1 MSTQKSTQ
9 PPRLKKSL
17 KLFDVYALAT
27 GTTLSAGFFLLPGI
41 AAMSAGPAI
50 TMAYLIAALPL
61 IPATF
66 SIVELSTAMPRAG
79 GVYYFLDRS
88 MGPLL
93 GTVGGIG
100 TWLALILKVAFALIG
115 MGVYIGLFIPNLPI
129 VPVAIAIAVALG
141 VLNLLSAKTSGKFQI
156 FFVAVLL
163 LILIGFIGTGVPEI
177 HLSHFSGYFDSGS
190 GAILSTAA
198 MVYISYVGIT
208 NVASLSEEVENPERN
223 LPLGIFLALGTAIL
237 IYGIGT
243 AVMVGVIPMEK
254 LSGDLS
260 PIATVAGSIFGK
272 VGIIVVSVAALL
284 AFISVANA
292 GTMSASRYPLAMSRD
307 FMMPSIFQKLGKNG
321 IPFNAIIVTVGSIVL
336 ILLLL
341 DTSKIVKIASA
352 FQLLMFM
359 FVCIAVIVMRES
371 KIDSYDPGYHSPLYP
386 WMQIFGVLTSL
397 WLLSYMGVWTKV
409 FTVVMFVI
417 GIIWYKYYVRNK
429 VGRSGAI
436 YHIFE
441 KLGQSRYEGLD
452 RELRGILKEK
462 ELRKDDPFD
471 QLVARS
477 HVIDIS
483 SGIGFEEIVERVSTL
498 FSQFVPESYDNLYKQ
513 FFEGTVVG
521 VTPVAHGTALP
532 HSRVEGLKQMEM
544 VMVRS
549 KSGVHLK
556 FNNPATDKEEEQ
568 TLHAIFFLL
577 SPMDNPTQHVR
588 MLAQVAKQIE
598 EENFMNDWLIAEDEQ
613 QLKETILHNE
623 RFHSVYI
630 HKNTPTEQM
639 IGKPLSAINMPQG
652 SLVALIRRGEQ
663 TIIPRGSTI
672 IQENDRI
679 TVIGE
684 PSSMKEFHKM
694 YIS

>member
-1 MSTQKSTQ
+1 MSNQSPQ
-9 PPRLKKSL
+9 RLKKSL
-17 KLFDVYALAT
+17 GLLDVYALAT

-41 AAMSAGPAI
+41 AAIQAGSAI
-50 TMAYLIAALPL
+50 TISYLIAVLPL

-66 SIVELSTAMPRAG
+66 CIVELTTAMPRAG

-100 TWLALILKVAFALIG
+100 TWLALVLKVAFALIG
-115 MGVYIGLFIPNLPI
+115 IGVYLGLFIPDLPI
-129 VPVAIAIAVALG
+129 VTVAIVLAVGLG
-141 VLNLLSAKTSGKFQI
+141 ILNILGADTSGKLQI
-156 FFVAVLL
+156 LLVLLVIITLAVL
-163 LILIGFIGTGVPEI
+163 IGGAVPDI
-177 HLSHFSGYFDSGS
+177 NISHFNNYFDAGS
-190 GAILSTAA
+190 GAIISTAA
-198 MVYISYVGIT
+198 MVYISYGGIT
-208 NVASLSEEVENPERN
+208 KVTSLSEEVENPERN

-237 IYGIGT
+237 LYGIGT
-243 AVMVGVIPMEK
+243 AVMVGIVP
-254 LSGDLS
+254 LDRLAGDLS
-260 PIATVAGSIFGK
+260 PVATVAETLFGRIG
-272 VGIIVVSVAALL
+272 VIVIGIAALF
-284 AFISVANA
+284 AFVSVANA

-307 FMMPSIFQKLGKNG
+307 FMMPGFLQRLSKNG
-321 IPFNAIIVTVGSIVL
+321 MPFPSILFTVATIVI
-336 ILLLL
+336 ILLVL

-359 FVCIAVIVMRES
+359 LVCVAVIVMRES
-371 KIDSYDPGYHSPLYP
+371 KIDSYDPSYLSPFYP
-386 WMQIFGVLTSL
+386 WMPIFGVFSSL
-397 WLLSYMGVWTKV
+397 WLFSNMSAWTKIFTMV
-409 FTVVMFVI
+409 FLVI
-417 GIIWYKYYVRNK
+417 GVLWYRYYVRNK

-452 RELRGILKEK
+452 KELRGILKEK

-477 HVIDIS
+477 HVIDVAE
-483 SGIGFEEIVERVSTL
+483 GIQFEDIVERVSTL
-498 FSQFVPESYDNLYKQ
+498 FSQFVPESYDNLYRQ

-521 VTPVAHGTALP
+521 ITPVAHGAALP

-549 KSGVHLK
+549 KSGVVINV
-556 FNNPATDKEEEQ
+556 NNPATDQVEEK

-577 SPMDNPTQHVR
+577 SPLDNPTQHVR
-588 MLAQVAKQIE
+588 MLAQVARQIE
-598 EENFMNDWLIAEDEQ
+598 NVDFMSDWISAEDEQ
-613 QLKETILHNE
+613 QLKESILHNE

-630 HKNTPTEQM
+630 HKDSPTEQL
-639 IGKPLSAINMPQG
+639 IGKPLSAINMPEG

-672 IQENDRI
+672 IHEYDRI

-684 PSSMKEFHKM
+684 PSSMKEFHKT
-694 YIS
+694 YIG

>member
-1 MSTQKSTQ
+1 MSTQKSSQ
-9 PPRLKKSL
+9 PQRLKKSL

-50 TMAYLIAALPL
+50 TLAYLIAALPL

-66 SIVELSTAMPRAG
+66 SIVELTTAMPRAG
-79 GVYYFLDRS
+79 GMYYFLDRS
-88 MGPLL
+88 MGPVL

-115 MGVYIGLFIPNLPI
+115 MGVYIGLFVPNLPI
-129 VPVAIAIAVALG
+129 VPVAIAIAIALG
-141 VLNLLSAKTSGKFQI
+141 VLNLLGADTSGKLQI
-156 FFVAVLL
+156 FLVVVLVL
-163 LILIGFIGTGVPEI
+163 VLIGFIGTGVPEI
-177 HLSHFSGYFDSGS
+177 SLSHFSGYFDAGS

-243 AVMVGVIPMEK
+243 AVMVGVIPIEK
-254 LSGDLS
+254 LAGDLS
-260 PIATVAGSIFGK
+260 PVASVAGSIFGK

-307 FMMPSIFQKLGKNG
+307 FMMPSIFQKLAKNG
-321 IPFNAIIVTVGSIVL
+321 MPFNAIIATVGSIVV

-341 DTSKIVKIASA
+341 DTSKIVKTASA

-371 KIDSYDPGYHSPLYP
+371 KIDSYDPGYRSPLYP
-386 WMQIFGVLTSL
+386 WMQIFGVLASL
-397 WLLSYMGVWTKV
+397 WLLLNMGVWTKV
-409 FTVVMFVI
+409 FAVVMLLI
-417 GIIWYKYYVRNK
+417 GVIWYKYYVRSR
-429 VGRSGAI
+429 VVRSGAI
-436 YHIFE
+436 FHIFE

-477 HVIDIS
+477 HVIDINTE
-483 SGIGFEEIVERVSTL
+483 IEFEDIVERVSTL
-498 FSQFVPESYDNLYKQ
+498 FSQFVPESYENLYSQ

-521 VTPVAHGTALP
+521 VTPVAHGIALP
-532 HSRVEGLKQMEM
+532 HSRIEGLRQMEM

-549 KSGVHLK
+549 KPGVHIK

-577 SPMDNPTQHVR
+577 SPLDNPTQHVR
-588 MLAQVAKQIE
+588 ILAQVARHV
-598 EENFMNDWLIAEDEQ
+598 ENEDFMNDWLMAEDEQ
-613 QLKETILHNE
+613 QLKESLLHNE
-623 RFHSVYI
+623 RFHSIYI
-630 HKNTPTEQM
+630 HKNTPTEPL
-639 IGKPLSAINMPQG
+639 IGKPLSAINMPEG

-663 TIIPRGSTI
+663 TIIPRGGTI

-684 PSSMKEFHKM
+684 PSSMKEIHKKYM
-694 YIS
+694 S

>member
-1 MSTQKSTQ
+1 MSNQSPQ
-9 PPRLKKSL
+9 RLKKSL
-17 KLFDVYALAT
+17 GLLDVYALAT

-41 AAMSAGPAI
+41 AAIQAGSAI
-50 TMAYLIAALPL
+50 TISYLIAVLPL

-66 SIVELSTAMPRAG
+66 CIVELTTAMPRAG

-115 MGVYIGLFIPNLPI
+115 IGVYLGLFIPDLPI
-129 VPVAIAIAVALG
+129 VTVAIVLAVGLG
-141 VLNLLSAKTSGKFQI
+141 ILNILGADTSGKLQI
-156 FFVAVLL
+156 LLVLLVIITLAVL
-163 LILIGFIGTGVPEI
+163 IGGAVPDI
-177 HLSHFSGYFDSGS
+177 NISHFNNYFDAGS
-190 GAILSTAA
+190 GAIISTAA
-198 MVYISYVGIT
+198 MVYISYGGIT
-208 NVASLSEEVENPERN
+208 KVTSLSEEVENPERN

-237 IYGIGT
+237 LYGIGT
-243 AVMVGVIPMEK
+243 AVMVGIVP
-254 LSGDLS
+254 LDRLAGDLS
-260 PIATVAGSIFGK
+260 PVATVAETLFGRIG
-272 VGIIVVSVAALL
+272 VIVIGIAALF
-284 AFISVANA
+284 AFVSVANA

-307 FMMPSIFQKLGKNG
+307 FMMPGFLQRLSKNG
-321 IPFNAIIVTVGSIVL
+321 MPFPSILFTVATIVI
-336 ILLLL
+336 ILLVL

-359 FVCIAVIVMRES
+359 LVCVAVIVMRES
-371 KIDSYDPGYHSPLYP
+371 KIDSYDPSYLSPFYP
-386 WMQIFGVLTSL
+386 WMPIFGVFSSL
-397 WLLSYMGVWTKV
+397 WLFSNMSAWTKIFTMV
-409 FTVVMFVI
+409 FLVI
-417 GIIWYKYYVRNK
+417 GVLWYRYYVRNK

-452 RELRGILKEK
+452 KELRGILKEK

-477 HVIDIS
+477 HVIDVAE
-483 SGIGFEEIVERVSTL
+483 GIQFEDIVERVSTL
-498 FSQFVPESYDNLYKQ
+498 FSQFVPESYDNLYRQ

-521 VTPVAHGTALP
+521 ITPVAHGAALP

-549 KSGVHLK
+549 KSGVVINV
-556 FNNPATDKEEEQ
+556 NNPATDQVEEK

-577 SPMDNPTQHVR
+577 SPLDNPTQHVR
-588 MLAQVAKQIE
+588 MLAQVARQIE
-598 EENFMNDWLIAEDEQ
+598 NVDFMSDWISAEDEQ
-613 QLKETILHNE
+613 QLKESILHNE

-630 HKNTPTEQM
+630 HKDSPTEQL
-639 IGKPLSAINMPQG
+639 IGKPLSAINMPEG

-672 IQENDRI
+672 IHEYDRI

-684 PSSMKEFHKM
+684 PSSMKEFHKT
-694 YIS
+694 YIG

>member
-1 MSTQKSTQ
+1 MSHKTSNQSQ
-9 PPRLKKSL
+9 RLKKSL
-17 KLFDVYALAT
+17 KLLDVYALAT

-41 AAMSAGPAI
+41 AAMNVGPAI
-50 TMAYLIAALPL
+50 TLSYLIAVLPL

-66 SIVELSTAMPRAG
+66 SIVELTTAMPKAG

-100 TWLALILKVAFALIG
+100 TWLALVLKVAFALIG
-115 MGVYIGLFIPNLPI
+115 MGVYIGLFVPDLPI
-129 VPVAIAIAVALG
+129 IPVAIGIAVALG
-141 VLNLLSAKTSGKFQI
+141 VLNLLGADMSGKFQI
-156 FFVAVLL
+156 FLVIVLIV
-163 LILIGFIGTGVPEI
+163 ILTGFIGTGIPEI
-177 HLSHFSGYFDSGS
+177 KLSHFSGYFDSGS
-190 GAILSTAA
+190 ASIVSTAA

-208 NVASLSEEVENPERN
+208 KVASLSEEVENPERN

-237 IYGIGT
+237 VYGIGT
-243 AVMVGVIPMEK
+243 AVMVGVIPMDE
-254 LSGDLS
+254 LAGDLS
-260 PIATVAGSIFGK
+260 PVATVAGSLFGK
-272 VGIIVVSVAALL
+272 IGIVIVSIAALL

-307 FMMPSIFQKLGKNG
+307 FMMPSMFQKLGKNG
-321 IPFNAIIVTVGSIVL
+321 MPLNAIIVTVVSVVL

-371 KIDSYDPGYHSPLYP
+371 KIDSYDPGYRSPLYP
-386 WMQIFGVLTSL
+386 WMQIFGVLASL
-397 WLLSYMGVWTKV
+397 WLLSNMGIWTKV
-409 FTVVMFVI
+409 FTVVMFLI
-417 GIIWYKYYVRNK
+417 GIVWYKFYVRNK

-441 KLGQSRYEGLD
+441 KLGKSRHEGLD

-462 ELRKDDPFD
+462 DLRKDDPFD

-477 HVIDIS
+477 HVIEVSAEIS
-483 SGIGFEEIVERVSTL
+483 FEDIVERVSTL
-498 FSQFVPESYDNLYKQ
+498 FSQFVPESYDNLYRQ

-521 VTPVAHGTALP
+521 VTPVAHGAALP
-532 HSRVEGLKQMEM
+532 HSRIDGLGQMEM

-549 KSGVHLK
+549 KPGVHIK
-556 FNNPATDKEEEQ
+556 FNNPATDQQEEQ

-577 SPMDNPTQHVR
+577 SPLDNPTQHVR
-588 MLAQVAKQIE
+588 MLAQVARQIE
-598 EENFMNDWLIAEDEQ
+598 DENFMNNWLIAEDEQ

-623 RFHSVYI
+623 RFHSIYI
-630 HKNTPTEQM
+630 HKNSSTEQL

-672 IQENDRI
+672 IHENDRI

-684 PSSMKEFHKM
+684 PSSMKEFHKT
-694 YIS
+694 YIN

>member
-1 MSTQKSTQ
+1 MSAQKSSQ
-9 PPRLKKSL
+9 PQRLKKSL
-17 KLFDVYALAT
+17 KLLDVYALAT

-41 AAMSAGPAI
+41 AAMNVGPAI
-50 TMAYLIAALPL
+50 TLSYLIAVLPL

-66 SIVELSTAMPRAG
+66 CIVELTTAMPKAG

-100 TWLALILKVAFALIG
+100 TWLALVLKVAFALIG
-115 MGVYIGLFIPNLPI
+115 MGVYIGLFVPDLPI
-129 VPVAIAIAVALG
+129 IPVAIAIAIGLG
-141 VLNLLSAKTSGKFQI
+141 LLNLVGADMSGKFQI
-156 FFVAVLL
+156 FLVLVL
-163 LILIGFIGTGVPEI
+163 IVILIGFIGSGIPEI
-177 HLSHFSGYFDSGS
+177 KLSHFSGYFDAGS
-190 GAILSTAA
+190 ASIVSTAA

-208 NVASLSEEVENPERN
+208 KVASLSEEVENPEKN

-237 IYGIGT
+237 VYGIGT
-243 AVMVGVIPMEK
+243 AVMVGVIPMDK
-254 LSGDLS
+254 LAGDLS
-260 PIATVAGSIFGK
+260 PVATVAGSIFGK
-272 VGIIVVSVAALL
+272 VGIVVVSVAALI

-307 FMMPSIFQKLGKNG
+307 FMMPSMFKKLGKNG
-321 IPFNAIIVTVGSIVL
+321 MPLNAIIVTVVSIVL
-336 ILLLL
+336 ILLFL

-371 KIDSYDPGYHSPLYP
+371 KIDSYDPGYRSPLYP
-386 WMQIFGVLTSL
+386 WMQIFGVLSSL
-397 WLLSYMGVWTKV
+397 WLLSNMGIWTKV
-409 FTVVMFVI
+409 FTVVMFLI
-417 GIIWYKYYVRNK
+417 GVVWYKFYVRNK

-441 KLGQSRYEGLD
+441 KLGKSRHEGLD

-462 ELRKDDPFD
+462 DLRKDDPFD

-477 HVIDIS
+477 HVVDVVTEIS
-483 SGIGFEEIVERVSTL
+483 FEDIVERVSTL
-498 FSQFVPESYDNLYKQ
+498 FSKFVPESYDNLYRQ

-521 VTPVAHGTALP
+521 VTPVAHGAALP
-532 HSRVEGLKQMEM
+532 HSRVEGLAQMEM

-549 KSGVHLK
+549 KSGVSVKVHD
-556 FNNPATDKEEEQ
+556 PASDQEEEKI
-568 TLHAIFFLL
+568 LHAIFFLL
-577 SPMDNPTQHVR
+577 SPLDNPSQHVR
-588 MLAQVAKQIE
+588 MLAQVARQIE
-598 EENFMNDWLIAEDEQ
+598 DESFMNNWLISEDEQ

-623 RFHSVYI
+623 RFHSIYV
-630 HKNTPTEQM
+630 HKNTPTEKL
-639 IGKPLSAINMPQG
+639 IGKPLSAINMPEG
-652 SLVALIRRGEQ
+652 SLVALIRRGER

-672 IQENDRI
+672 IHENDRI

-684 PSSMKEFHKM
+684 PSSMKVFHET
-694 YIS
+694 YIN

>member
-1 MSTQKSTQ
+1 MSTQNPGQ
-9 PPRLKKSL
+9 PQRLKKSL
-17 KLFDVYALAT
+17 KLLDVYVLAT

-50 TMAYLIAALPL
+50 TLAYLIAALPL

-66 SIVELSTAMPRAG
+66 SIVELTTAMPRAG

-115 MGVYIGLFIPNLPI
+115 MGVYLSLFVPDLPI
-129 VPVAIAIAVALG
+129 IPVAIAIAIALG
-141 VLNLLSAKTSGKFQI
+141 LLNLLGAKTSGKFQI
-156 FFVAVLL
+156 FLVAVLML
-163 LILIGFIGTGVPEI
+163 VLIGFIITGVPEI
-177 HLSHFSGYFDSGS
+177 HLSHFGGYFDAGS

-243 AVMVGVIPMEK
+243 AVMVSVIPMDK
-254 LSGDLS
+254 FAGDLS
-260 PIATVAGSIFGK
+260 PVATVAGTLFGK
-272 VGIIVVSVAALL
+272 VGILVVSVAALL

-307 FMMPSIFQKLGKNG
+307 FMMPSMFRKLSKNG
-321 IPFNAIIVTVGSIVL
+321 MPLNAIIVTVGSIVL

-371 KIDSYDPGYHSPLYP
+371 KIDSYDPGYRSPLYP
-386 WMQIFGVLTSL
+386 WMQIFGVLASL
-397 WLLSYMGVWTKV
+397 WLLGHMGGWTKV
-409 FTVVMFVI
+409 FTVVMFLI
-417 GIIWYKYYVRNK
+417 GIVWYKFYVRNK
-429 VGRSGAI
+429 VVRSGAI

-441 KLGQSRYEGLD
+441 KLGQSRSEGLD

-462 ELRKDDPFD
+462 DLRKDDPFD

-477 HVIDIS
+477 HVIDVSAEIS
-483 SGIGFEEIVERVSTL
+483 FEDIVERVSTL
-498 FSQFVPESYDNLYKQ
+498 FAQFVPESYDNLYRQ

-521 VTPVAHGTALP
+521 VTPVAHGAALP
-532 HSRVEGLKQMEM
+532 HSRVEGLGQMEM

-549 KSGVHLK
+549 KSGVHIK

-568 TLHAIFFLL
+568 TLYAIFFLL
-577 SPMDNPTQHVR
+577 SPLDNPTQHVR
-588 MLAQVAKQIE
+588 MLAQVARQIE
-598 EENFMNDWLIAEDEQ
+598 NENFMDDWTIAEDEQ
-613 QLKETILHNE
+613 QLKESLLHNE
-623 RFHSVYI
+623 RFHSIYI
-630 HKNTPTEQM
+630 RKNTPTEQL

-684 PSSMKEFHKM
+684 PSSMKEIHKK

>member
-1 MSTQKSTQ
+1 MSNQKSNQ
-9 PPRLKKSL
+9 PQRLKKSL

-41 AAMSAGPAI
+41 AAMNAGPAVI
-50 TMAYLIAALPL
+50 LSYMIAVLPL
-61 IPATF
+61 VPATF
-66 SIVELSTAMPRAG
+66 CIVELTTAMPKAG

-100 TWLALILKVAFALIG
+100 TWLALVLKVAFALIG
-115 MGVYIGLFIPNLPI
+115 MGVYIALFIPDVPI
-129 VPVAIAIAVALG
+129 IPVAIAIAIALG
-141 VLNLLSAKTSGKFQI
+141 VLNLFGANSSGMFQI
-156 FFVAVLL
+156 FIVFIVLV
-163 LILIGFIGTGVPEI
+163 ILIGFIASGVPNI
-177 HLSHFSGYFDSGS
+177 QLSHFDGYFDSGS
-190 GAILSTAA
+190 AAILSTAA
-198 MVYISYVGIT
+198 MVYISYAGLTKVT
-208 NVASLSEEVENPERN
+208 SLSEEVENPERN

-243 AVMVGVIPMEK
+243 AVMVGVIPMEQ
-254 LSGDLS
+254 LAGDLS
-260 PIATVAGSIFGK
+260 PVATVAGIIFGSTG
-272 VGIIVVSVAALL
+272 VIVVSVAAFL

-307 FMMPSIFQKLGKNG
+307 FMMPSMFQKLSKNG
-321 IPFNAIIVTVGSIVL
+321 MPVNAILVTVLSIIL
-336 ILLLL
+336 ILLVL

-371 KIDSYDPGYHSPLYP
+371 KIDSYDPSYRSPLYP
-386 WMQIFGVLTSL
+386 WMPIFGVLSSL
-397 WLLSYMGVWTKV
+397 WLLNSMGLWTKV
-409 FTVVMFVI
+409 FTVVMFMI
-417 GIIWYKYYVRNK
+417 GVVWYKLYVRNK

-441 KLGQSRYEGLD
+441 KLGQSRSEGLD

-462 ELRKDDPFD
+462 DLRKDDPFD

-477 HVIDIS
+477 HVIDLSKGIS
-483 SGIGFEEIVERVSTL
+483 FEDIVERVSTL
-498 FSQFVPESYDNLYKQ
+498 FSQFVPESYDNLYRQ

-521 VTPVAHGTALP
+521 VTPVAHGAALP
-532 HSRVEGLKQMEM
+532 HSRVDGLSQMEM

-549 KSGVHLK
+549 KSGVSIKVH
-556 FNNPATDKEEEQ
+556 NPATDKEEDQ
-568 TLHAIFFLL
+568 ILHAIFFLL
-577 SPMDNPTQHVR
+577 SPLDNPTQHVR
-588 MLAQVAKQIE
+588 MLAQVARQIE
-598 EENFMNDWLIAEDEQ
+598 IEGFMDDWIIAEDEQ
-613 QLKETILHNE
+613 QLKESILHNE
-623 RFHSVYI
+623 RFHSIYI
-630 HKNTPTEQM
+630 HKNTPTEKL
-639 IGKPLSAINMPQG
+639 IGKPLSAINMPEG

-672 IQENDRI
+672 IHEYDRI

-684 PSSMKEFHKM
+684 PSSMREFHKT
-694 YIS
+694 YIN

>member
-1 MSTQKSTQ
+1 MSYQKSGQ
-9 PPRLKKSL
+9 PQRLKKSL
-17 KLFDVYALAT
+17 KLLDVYALAT

-41 AAMSAGPAI
+41 AAMNAGPAVI
-50 TMAYLIAALPL
+50 LSYMIAVLPL

-66 SIVELSTAMPRAG
+66 CIVELTTAMPKAG

-100 TWLALILKVAFALIG
+100 TWLALVLKVAFALIG
-115 MGVYIGLFIPNLPI
+115 MGVYIALFIPDVPI
-129 VPVAIAIAVALG
+129 IPVAITIAIALG
-141 VLNLLSAKTSGKFQI
+141 ALNLYGANTSGIFQVFI
-156 FFVAVLL
+156 VFLVLV
-163 LILIGFIGTGVPEI
+163 ILIGFIASGVPNI
-177 HLSHFSGYFDSGS
+177 KLSHFNGYFDSGS
-190 GAILSTAA
+190 AAILSTAA
-198 MVYISYVGIT
+198 MVYISYAGLTKVT
-208 NVASLSEEVENPERN
+208 SLSEEVENPERN

-237 IYGIGT
+237 VYGVGT
-243 AVMVGVIPMEK
+243 AVMVGVIPMDK
-254 LSGDLS
+254 LAGDLS
-260 PIATVAGSIFGK
+260 PVATVAGTIFGRAG
-272 VGIIVVSVAALL
+272 VIVVSIAAFL

-307 FMMPSIFQKLGKNG
+307 FMMPSMFQKLGKNG
-321 IPFNAIIVTVGSIVL
+321 MPINAIVMTVLSIVL
-336 ILLLL
+336 ILLVL

-371 KIDSYDPGYHSPLYP
+371 KIDSYDPSYRSPLYP
-386 WMQIFGVLTSL
+386 WMPIFGVLSSL
-397 WLLSYMGVWTKV
+397 WLLSSMGIWTKV
-409 FTVVMFVI
+409 FTVVMFFI
-417 GIIWYKYYVRNK
+417 GVAWYKFYVRNK

-441 KLGQSRYEGLD
+441 KLGQSRSEGLD

-477 HVIDIS
+477 HVIDVS
-483 SGIGFEEIVERVSTL
+483 ADIGFEDIVERVSTL
-498 FSQFVPESYDNLYKQ
+498 FSQFVPESYNNLYRQ

-521 VTPVAHGTALP
+521 VTPVAHGAALP
-532 HSRVEGLKQMEM
+532 HSRVEGLSQMEM

-549 KSGVHLK
+549 KSGVNIK
-556 FNNPATDKEEEQ
+556 VINPATDQEEEQ

-577 SPMDNPTQHVR
+577 SPLDNPSQHVR
-588 MLAQVAKQIE
+588 MLAQVARQIE
-598 EENFMNDWLIAEDEQ
+598 NENFMNDWIVAEDEQ
-613 QLKETILHNE
+613 QLKESILHNE
-623 RFHSVYI
+623 RFHSIYI
-630 HKNTPTEQM
+630 HKDSPTEQL
-639 IGKPLSAINMPQG
+639 IGKPLSAINMPEG

-672 IQENDRI
+672 IHEYDRI

-684 PSSMKEFHKM
+684 PSSMKEFHKT
-694 YIS
+694 YIN

>member
-1 MSTQKSTQ
+1 MSNKSPQ
-9 PPRLKKSL
+9 RLKKSL
-17 KLFDVYALAT
+17 GLLDVYALAT

-41 AAMSAGPAI
+41 AAMNVGPAI
-50 TMAYLIAALPL
+50 TLSYLIAVLPL

-66 SIVELSTAMPRAG
+66 CIVELTTAMPKAG

-100 TWLALILKVAFALIG
+100 TWLALVLKVAFALIG
-115 MGVYIGLFIPNLPI
+115 MGVYLSLFVPDLPI
-129 VPVAIAIAVALG
+129 IPVAIGIAVALG
-141 VLNLLSAKTSGKFQI
+141 VLNLLGADTSGKFQI
-156 FFVAVLL
+156 FLVIVLI
-163 LILIGFIGTGVPEI
+163 LILIGFIGTGIPEV
-177 HLSHFSGYFDSGS
+177 HLSHFSGYFDAGS
-190 GAILSTAA
+190 ASIVSTAA

-208 NVASLSEEVENPERN
+208 KVASLSEEVENPERN

-237 IYGIGT
+237 VYGIGT
-243 AVMVGVIPMEK
+243 AVMVGVIPMDE
-254 LSGDLS
+254 LAGNLS
-260 PIATVAGSIFGK
+260 PVATVAGSLFGK
-272 VGIIVVSVAALL
+272 IGIVIVSVAALI

-307 FMMPSIFQKLGKNG
+307 FMMPSIFQKLSKNG
-321 IPFNAIIVTVGSIVL
+321 MPLNAIVVTVVSIVL
-336 ILLLL
+336 VLLLL

-371 KIDSYDPGYHSPLYP
+371 KIDSYDPGYRSPFYP
-386 WMQIFGVLTSL
+386 WMQIFGVLASL
-397 WLLSYMGVWTKV
+397 WLLNHMGGWTKV
-409 FTVVMFVI
+409 FTAVMFII
-417 GIIWYKYYVRNK
+417 GVVWYKFYVRKK

-441 KLGQSRYEGLD
+441 KLGQSRHEGLD

-477 HVIDIS
+477 HIIDVAK
-483 SGIGFEEIVERVSTL
+483 GVGFEDIVERVSTL
-498 FSQFVPESYDNLYKQ
+498 FSNFVPESYDNLYRQ

-521 VTPVAHGTALP
+521 VTPVAHGAALP
-532 HSRVEGLKQMEM
+532 HSRVQGLTQMEM

-549 KSGVHLK
+549 KPGIRVTV
-556 FNNPATDKEEEQ
+556 NNPATDQQEDQ

-577 SPMDNPTQHVR
+577 SPLDNPTQHVR
-588 MLAQVAKQIE
+588 MLAQVARQIE
-598 EENFMNDWLIAEDEQ
+598 IEDFMNDWIAAEDEQ
-613 QLKETILHNE
+613 QLKESLLHNE
-623 RFHSVYI
+623 RFHSIYI
-630 HKNTPTEQM
+630 HKDSPTEQL
-639 IGKPLSAINMPQG
+639 IGKPLSAINMPEG

-672 IQENDRI
+672 IHEYDRI

-684 PSSMKEFHKM
+684 PSSMKEFHKT

>member
-1 MSTQKSTQ
+1 MSTQKSSQ
-9 PPRLKKSL
+9 PQRLKKSL
-17 KLFDVYALAT
+17 KLLDVYALAT

-41 AAMSAGPAI
+41 AAMNVGPAI
-50 TMAYLIAALPL
+50 TLSYLIAVLPL

-66 SIVELSTAMPRAG
+66 CIVELTTAMPKAG

-100 TWLALILKVAFALIG
+100 TWLALVLKVAFALIG
-115 MGVYIGLFIPNLPI
+115 MGVYIGLFVPDLPI
-129 VPVAIAIAVALG
+129 IPVAIAIAIGLG
-141 VLNLLSAKTSGKFQI
+141 VLNLVGADISGKFQI
-156 FFVAVLL
+156 FLVLVL
-163 LILIGFIGTGVPEI
+163 IVILIGFIGSGIPEI
-177 HLSHFSGYFDSGS
+177 KLSHFSGYFDAGS
-190 GAILSTAA
+190 ASIVSTAA

-208 NVASLSEEVENPERN
+208 KVASLSEEVENPERN

-237 IYGIGT
+237 VYGIGT
-243 AVMVGVIPMEK
+243 AIMVGVIPMDK
-254 LSGDLS
+254 LAGDLS
-260 PIATVAGSIFGK
+260 PVATVAGSIFGK
-272 VGIIVVSVAALL
+272 VGIVVVSVAALI

-307 FMMPSIFQKLGKNG
+307 FMMPSMFQKLGKNG
-321 IPFNAIIVTVGSIVL
+321 MPLNAIIVTVVSIVL
-336 ILLLL
+336 ILLFL

-371 KIDSYDPGYHSPLYP
+371 KIDSYDPGYRSPLYP
-386 WMQIFGVLTSL
+386 WMQIFGVLSSL
-397 WLLSYMGVWTKV
+397 WLLSNMGIWTKV
-409 FTVVMFVI
+409 FTVVMFLI
-417 GIIWYKYYVRNK
+417 GVVWYKFYVRNK

-441 KLGQSRYEGLD
+441 KLGKSRHEGLD

-462 ELRKDDPFD
+462 DLRKDDPFD

-477 HVIDIS
+477 HVIDVVTEIS
-483 SGIGFEEIVERVSTL
+483 FEDIVERVSTL
-498 FSQFVPESYDNLYKQ
+498 FSQFVPESYDNLYRQ

-521 VTPVAHGTALP
+521 VTPVAHGAALP
-532 HSRVEGLKQMEM
+532 HSRVEGLAQMEM

-549 KSGVHLK
+549 KSGVSVK
-556 FNNPATDKEEEQ
+556 VFDPASDQEEEK

-577 SPMDNPTQHVR
+577 SPLDNPSQHVR
-588 MLAQVAKQIE
+588 MLAQVARQIE
-598 EENFMNDWLIAEDEQ
+598 DENFMNNWLIAEDEQ

-623 RFHSVYI
+623 RFHSIYV
-630 HKNTPTEQM
+630 HKNTPTEKL
-639 IGKPLSAINMPQG
+639 IGKPLSAINMPEG
-652 SLVALIRRGEQ
+652 SLVALIRRGER

-672 IQENDRI
+672 IHENDRI

-684 PSSMKEFHKM
+684 PSSMKVFHKT
-694 YIS
+694 YIN

>member
-1 MSTQKSTQ
+1 MSDQSPQ
-9 PPRLKKSL
+9 RLKKSL
-17 KLFDVYALAT
+17 GLLDVYALAT

-41 AAMSAGPAI
+41 AAVQAGSAI
-50 TMAYLIAALPL
+50 TLSYLIAVLPL

-66 SIVELSTAMPRAG
+66 CIVELTTAMPRAG

-100 TWLALILKVAFALIG
+100 TWLALVLKVAFALIG
-115 MGVYIGLFIPNLPI
+115 IGVYLGLFIPDLPI
-129 VPVAIAIAVALG
+129 VTVAIVLAVGLG
-141 VLNLLSAKTSGKFQI
+141 ILNILGADTSGKLQI
-156 FFVAVLL
+156 LLVLL
-163 LILIGFIGTGVPEI
+163 VIITLVVLIGGAVPE
-177 HLSHFSGYFDSGS
+177 LNFSHFNNYFDAGS
-190 GAILSTAA
+190 GAIISTAA
-198 MVYISYVGIT
+198 MVYISYGGIT
-208 NVASLSEEVENPERN
+208 KVTSLSEEVENPERN

-237 IYGIGT
+237 LYGVGT
-243 AVMVGVIPMEK
+243 AVMVGIVPMDQ
-254 LSGDLS
+254 LAGDLS
-260 PIATVAGSIFGK
+260 PVATVAQTLFGRIG
-272 VGIIVVSVAALL
+272 VIVIGIAALF
-284 AFISVANA
+284 AFVSVANA

-307 FMMPSIFQKLGKNG
+307 FMMPGFLQRLSKNG
-321 IPFNAIIVTVGSIVL
+321 MPFTSILFTVATIVI
-336 ILLLL
+336 ILLVL

-359 FVCIAVIVMRES
+359 LVCVAVIVMRES
-371 KIDSYDPGYHSPLYP
+371 KIDSYDPSYLSPFYP
-386 WMQIFGVLTSL
+386 WMPIFGVFSSL
-397 WLLSYMGVWTKV
+397 WLFSNMSAWTKIFTMV
-409 FTVVMFVI
+409 FLVI
-417 GIIWYKYYVRNK
+417 GVLWFRYYVKNK

-452 RELRGILKEK
+452 KELRGILKEK

-477 HVIDIS
+477 QVIDVAE
-483 SGIGFEEIVERVSTL
+483 GIQFEDIVERVSTL
-498 FSQFVPESYDNLYKQ
+498 FSQFVPESYDNLYRQ

-521 VTPVAHGTALP
+521 ITPVAHGAALP

-549 KSGVHLK
+549 MSGVHINV
-556 FNNPATDKEEEQ
+556 NNPATDQVEEK

-577 SPMDNPTQHVR
+577 SPLDNPTQHVR
-588 MLAQVAKQIE
+588 MLAQVARQIE
-598 EENFMNDWLIAEDEQ
+598 HEDFMSDWIAAEDEQ
-613 QLKETILHNE
+613 QLKESILHNE

-630 HKNTPTEQM
+630 HKNSPTEQL
-639 IGKPLSAINMPQG
+639 IGKPLSAINMPEG
-652 SLVALIRRGEQ
+652 SLVALIRRGEK

-672 IQENDRI
+672 IHEYDRI

-684 PSSMKEFHKM
+684 PSSMKEFHKTF
-694 YIS
+694 IG